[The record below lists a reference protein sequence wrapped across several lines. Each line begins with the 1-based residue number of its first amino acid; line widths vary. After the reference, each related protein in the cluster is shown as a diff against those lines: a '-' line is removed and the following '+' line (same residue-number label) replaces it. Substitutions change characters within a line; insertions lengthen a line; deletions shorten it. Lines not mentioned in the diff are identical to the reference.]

1 MIDIKETDGINIG
14 NKKFIVL
21 VGLMG
26 SGKTSLGK
34 AIAKLLNLPFLDSDL
49 EIENISGKTIKQL
62 FDGPGEAVFRQI
74 EEKTIKDILNG
85 NPVVLATGGG
95 AVTSKGTTTLINQ
108 KALSIWLKADIDLLH
123 RRTLRRK
130 HRPLLTHE
138 NSLATLKKL
147 ANSREKYYKQ
157 SDITFQIKDEKISLS
172 AKRLLESIKNFNQ
185 E

>member
-1 MIDIKETDGINIG
+1 MINTQKTDKINIG

-34 AIAKLLNLPFLDSDL
+34 ALAKLVNLPFLDSDSK
-49 EIENISGKTIKQL
+49 IENTSGKTIKQL

-74 EEKTIKDILNG
+74 EEETIKDILNG

-95 AVTSKGTTTLINQ
+95 AVINKNTATLINK
-108 KALSIWLKADIDLLH
+108 KALSIWLKADIELLH
-123 RRTLRRK
+123 RRTLGRK
-130 HRPLLTHE
+130 NRPLLTKE
-138 NSLATLKKL
+138 NPLATLKKL

-157 SDITFQIKDEKISLS
+157 SDIIFQIKDEKISFS
-172 AKRLLESIKNFNQ
+172 AKRLLETIKNFNHK
-185 E
+185 

>member
-49 EIENISGKTIKQL
+49 EIENISGKSIKQL
-62 FDGPGEAVFRQI
+62 FDGPGESVFRQI

-95 AVTSKGTTTLINQ
+95 ALTSKGTTTLINQ
-108 KALSIWLKADIDLLH
+108 KAFFS
-123 RRTLRRK
+123 
-130 HRPLLTHE
+130 
-138 NSLATLKKL
+138 
-147 ANSREKYYKQ
+147 
-157 SDITFQIKDEKISLS
+157 
-172 AKRLLESIKNFNQ
+172 
-185 E
+185 

>member
-62 FDGPGEAVFRQI
+62 FDGPAQAVFRQI
-74 EEKTIKDILNG
+74 
-85 NPVVLATGGG
+85 
-95 AVTSKGTTTLINQ
+95 
-108 KALSIWLKADIDLLH
+108 
-123 RRTLRRK
+123 
-130 HRPLLTHE
+130 
-138 NSLATLKKL
+138 
-147 ANSREKYYKQ
+147 
-157 SDITFQIKDEKISLS
+157 
-172 AKRLLESIKNFNQ
+172 
-185 E
+185 